1 MSDET
6 ATSGRRIAVLGEMLE
21 LGDGA
26 VQAHRDVGRMAA
38 EHGVDLV
45 VAVGGDMAK
54 QLALSAGAAGV
65 PDIALVADNDTAA
78 AFLTRLLQPGDVVLI
93 KASRGGMLWQIAQ
106 QLTGQPVTGIDGK
119 PFPETCSPSASP
131 ALVDSTDL

>member
-6 ATSGRRIAVLGEMLE
+6 ATSGRRIAVLDEMLE
-21 LGDGA
+21 LGDDA

-45 VAVGGDMAK
+45 AAVGGDMAR

-65 PDIALVADNDTAA
+65 PDIAPVADNGST
-78 AFLTRLLQPGDVVLI
+78 PGG
-93 KASRGGMLWQIAQ
+93 RGGGRLD
-106 QLTGQPVTGIDGK
+106 QPV
-119 PFPETCSPSASP
+119 CA
-131 ALVDSTDL
+131 